1 MSEIQ
6 QMSSVP
12 SLAACVPSTVAKPQH
27 TPHQILGPYFPA
39 VDTPIVTNDLTV
51 VDGMAGRAL
60 GEIIV
65 VEGRVLNRAGEPVE
79 GARLVIW
86 QANSF
91 GRYAHPNDSNPA
103 PLDANFVG
111 FAEIISD
118 RDGAYRFKTV
128 KPGAYPAGSDRIR
141 PPHVHF
147 EVQGK
152 FDRLIT
158 QMYFP
163 DEPLN
168 ARDPL
173 LLSANAPGLLVAR
186 SLGSPDNSNRT
197 FIFNIVLIRG

>member
-1 MSEIQ
+1 MNEIQ
-6 QMSSVP
+6 TSSVP
-12 SLAACVPSTVAKPQH
+12 HFAAGTPSIVAAPQH

-39 VDTPIVTNDLTV
+39 IDSPIATDDLTV
-51 VDGMAGRAL
+51 VDGIAARAQ

-91 GRYAHPNDSNPA
+91 GRYAHLNDTNPE
-103 PLDANFVG
+103 PLDESFVG
-111 FAEIISD
+111 FAEIISGC
-118 RDGAYRFKTV
+118 DGAYRFKTV

-141 PPHVHF
+141 PPHIHF
-147 EVQGK
+147 EIQGK

-163 DEPLN
+163 GEPLN

-173 LLSANAPGLLVAR
+173 LLSANAPDLLIAR
-186 SLGSPDNSNRT
+186 PLISLHNSYRT
-197 FIFNIVLIRG
+197 FVFDIVLIRG

>member
-1 MSEIQ
+1 MSGA
-6 QMSSVP
+6 QMSSVTH
-12 SLAACVPSTVAKPQH
+12 LDAGEHAAAAKLRR

-39 VDTPIVTNDLTV
+39 LDTPIATNDLTA
-51 VDGMAGRAL
+51 VDGMAGHAQ

-65 VEGRVLNRAGEPVE
+65 IEGRVLNQAGEPVE

-86 QANSF
+86 QANGI

-103 PLDANFVG
+103 PIDANFVG
-111 FAEIISD
+111 FAEVISGC
-118 RDGAYRFKTV
+118 DGAYRFKTV
-128 KPGAYPAGSDRIR
+128 KPGAYPAESDRIR
-141 PPHVHF
+141 PPHIHF

-173 LLSANAPGLLVAR
+173 LLSANAPDLLVAR
-186 SLGSPDNSNRT
+186 PLASPDNSNPT
-197 FIFNIVLIRG
+197 FVFDIVLIRG

>member
-1 MSEIQ
+1 MSEIV
-6 QMSSVP
+6 MSSVP
-12 SLAACVPSTVAKPQH
+12 YLGLPSTVARPKH

-39 VDTPIVTNDLTV
+39 VDTPIATNNLTI
-51 VDGMAGRAL
+51 VDGKAGQAL

-65 VEGRVLNRAGEPVE
+65 AQGRVLNRAGEPVQ

-118 RDGAYRFKTV
+118 RDGAYSFKTV
-128 KPGAYPAGSDRIR
+128 KPGVYPAGSDRIR
-141 PPHVHF
+141 PPHIHF

-163 DEPLN
+163 GEPLN
-168 ARDPL
+168 ASDPL
-173 LLSANAPGLLVAR
+173 LLSANNPKLLVAR
-186 SLGSPDNSNRT
+186 PLESPDSSNRS
-197 FIFNIVLIRG
+197 FVFDIVLIRG

>member
-1 MSEIQ
+1 MSET

-12 SLAACVPSTVAKPQH
+12 HLAAGAVSIAAGPQH

-39 VDTPIVTNDLTV
+39 VEIPKATNDLTV
-51 VDGMAGRAL
+51 VDGMVGHAQ

-65 VEGRVLNRAGEPVE
+65 VEGCVLNRSGEPVE

-86 QANSF
+86 QANGF

-103 PLDANFVG
+103 PLDINFVG
-111 FAEIISD
+111 FAEIFSG

-128 KPGAYPAGSDRIR
+128 KPGAYPAGSGRIR
-141 PPHVHF
+141 PPHIHF

-163 DEPLN
+163 DEALN

-173 LLSANAPGLLVAR
+173 LLSANAPDLLVAR
-186 SLGSPDNSNRT
+186 PLVSPDNSNRT
-197 FIFNIVLIRG
+197 FVFDIVLIRG

>member
-1 MSEIQ
+1 MNETQ
-6 QMSSVP
+6 TSSVP
-12 SLAACVPSTVAKPQH
+12 RFAAGTLSIVAAPHH
-27 TPHQILGPYFPA
+27 TPHQILGPYFPT
-39 VDTPIVTNDLTV
+39 VESPIATDDLTV
-51 VDGMAGRAL
+51 VDGIAGHAQ

-103 PLDANFVG
+103 PLDASFVG
-111 FAEIISD
+111 FAEIIS
-118 RDGAYRFKTV
+118 RSDGEYRFSTV
-128 KPGAYPAGSDRIR
+128 KPGTYPAGSNRIR
-141 PPHVHF
+141 PPHIHF

-163 DEPLN
+163 GESLN
-168 ARDPL
+168 ACDPL
-173 LLSANAPGLLVAR
+173 LLSANAPDLLVAR
-186 SLGSPDNSNRT
+186 PLASPDNSNRT
-197 FIFNIVLIRG
+197 FVFDIVLIRG

>member
-1 MSEIQ
+1 MSET

-12 SLAACVPSTVAKPQH
+12 HFAPAALSIVAEPQH

-39 VDTPIVTNDLTV
+39 VETPIATNDLTV
-51 VDGMAGRAL
+51 VDGMAGCAQ

-65 VEGRVLNRAGEPVE
+65 VEGRVLNRSGEPV
-79 GARLVIW
+79 GDARLVIW

-103 PLDANFVG
+103 PLDASFVG
-111 FAEIISD
+111 FAEIISG
-118 RDGAYRFKTV
+118 RDGGYRFRTV

-141 PPHVHF
+141 PPHIHF

-163 DEPLN
+163 GEPLN
-168 ARDPL
+168 ASDPL
-173 LLSANAPGLLVAR
+173 LLSANAPDLLVAR
-186 SLGSPDNSNRT
+186 PLASPDNSHRT
-197 FIFNIVLIRG
+197 FVFDIVLMRG

>member
-1 MSEIQ
+1 MSKM

-12 SLAACVPSTVAKPQH
+12 SSTADVPPSISKSPH

-39 VDTPIVTNDLTV
+39 VETPIATNDLTV
-51 VDGMAGRAL
+51 VDGVSGRAQ

-65 VEGRVLNRAGEPVE
+65 VEGRVLNRAGDPVE
-79 GARLVIW
+79 GARLITW

-103 PLDANFVG
+103 PLDGNFVG
-111 FAEIISD
+111 FAQITSD
-118 RDGAYRFKTV
+118 RDGAYNLKTV

-141 PPHVHF
+141 PPHIHF

-168 ARDPL
+168 AHDPL
-173 LLSANAPGLLVAR
+173 LLSANAPDLLVAR
-186 SLGSPDNSNRT
+186 PLGSRSRHNRT
-197 FIFNIVLIRG
+197 FVFDIVLMRG

>member
-6 QMSSVP
+6 MSPVP
-12 SLAACVPSTVAKPQH
+12 HLVAGMPSTVSKPQH

-39 VDTPIVTNDLTV
+39 VQTPIPTDDLTV
-51 VDGMAGRAL
+51 VDGMVGRAQ

-65 VEGRVLNRAGEPVE
+65 VEGRVLNRVGEPIE
-79 GARLVIW
+79 SARVVIW

-111 FAEIISD
+111 FAQIISD
-118 RDGAYRFKTV
+118 CDGAYRFKTV
-128 KPGAYPAGSDRIR
+128 KPGSYPAGSGRIR
-141 PPHVHF
+141 PPHIHF

-163 DEPLN
+163 DESLN
-168 ARDPL
+168 ASDPL
-173 LLSANAPGLLVAR
+173 LMSANAPDLLVAR
-186 SLGSPDNSNRT
+186 SRDNSNRT
-197 FIFNIVLIRG
+197 FMFDIVLIRG

>member
-1 MSEIQ
+1 MNDRRHHFHASQ
-6 QMSSVP
+6 HATPRSSAP
-12 SLAACVPSTVAKPQH
+12 HH
-27 TPHQILGPYFPA
+27 TPHQILGPYSPA
-39 VDTPIVTNDLTV
+39 VENPIATDDLTV
-51 VDGMAGRAL
+51 VDGTAGHAQ

-91 GRYAHPNDSNPA
+91 GRYAHPNDHNPA
-103 PLDANFVG
+103 PLDENFVG
-111 FAEIISD
+111 SAEIIS
-118 RDGAYRFKTV
+118 GPGGEYRFRTV

-141 PPHVHF
+141 PPHIHF
-147 EVQGK
+147 EIQGK

-163 DEPLN
+163 GEALN

-173 LLSANAPGLLVAR
+173 LLSANAPDLLIAR
-186 SLGSPDNSNRT
+186 PLAAPHSPTR
-197 FIFNIVLIRG
+197 IFVFDIVLIRG

>member
-1 MSEIQ
+1 MSET

-12 SLAACVPSTVAKPQH
+12 HLAAGAVSIAAGPQH
-27 TPHQILGPYFPA
+27 TPHQIIGPYFPA
-39 VDTPIVTNDLTV
+39 VETPMATNDLTV
-51 VDGMAGRAL
+51 VDGMAGHAQ

-65 VEGRVLNRAGEPVE
+65 VEGCVLNRAGKPVE

-86 QANSF
+86 QANGF

-103 PLDANFVG
+103 PLDVNFVG
-111 FAEIISD
+111 FAEIFSG
-118 RDGAYRFKTV
+118 RDGAYCFKTV
-128 KPGAYPAGSDRIR
+128 KPGAYPVGSGRIR
-141 PPHVHF
+141 PPHIHF

-173 LLSANAPGLLVAR
+173 LLSANAPDLLVAR
-186 SLGSPDNSNRT
+186 PPVSSDNSYRT
-197 FIFNIVLIRG
+197 FVFDIVLIRG